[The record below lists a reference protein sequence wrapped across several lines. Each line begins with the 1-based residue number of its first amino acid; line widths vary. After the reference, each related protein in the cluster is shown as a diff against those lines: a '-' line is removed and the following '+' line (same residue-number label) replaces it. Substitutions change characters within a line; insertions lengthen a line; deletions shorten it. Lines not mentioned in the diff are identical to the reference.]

1 MKQIARLAVAAVL
14 VAWATG
20 NARASIT
27 PSYEDGGKTMVL
39 DVAEDDT
46 LDIAIPST
54 VTNLVKTGDGK
65 ATLTQTAAW
74 TAANCTVEV
83 RGGTLA
89 PGTYA
94 NMGAPATVT
103 VLPGATL
110 DFTGFAKDLYASSYV
125 KTIFY
130 VSGNGFDG
138 AGALRYT
145 DTSKKCHA
153 LLKRIVM
160 TGDTKVFGPK
170 YSSSLIGADNGFGF
184 GPYKS
189 GSYGNDNPRPCLD
202 MNGHTLTIE
211 GSFSFGNSSV
221 ANGASISNPGD
232 IVLLANARLLLAS
245 MANLTVTGTDTA
257 TWPNLNGKTITL
269 NDGAQMYHYML
280 RDVPTAT
287 WKVVVP
293 EGVTA
298 HFMLLGNSDNS
309 RTYVYYPFEVEGTLY
324 LHEADKSSYSMRLL
338 SEMTGRGKVIFE
350 SKGATLNS
358 TEGVV
363 RFATLSGHSYVRQI
377 GALAVTSGTLDVS
390 NITVNVTNIYKAAGN
405 TLYGTAATIIGG
417 AAYGKFASTLRLTGS
432 TYFSGGDNQHTKHA
446 IMVGYD
452 KYGILDVSSGATV
465 SNMIYMARKNGDYG
479 AVWLSGAQSEIY
491 WPSTSNSRSIIGDV
505 GYGCMMM
512 AGGKVSI
519 VGANIL
525 LGRNGGSGYWVQ
537 TNGTT
542 TVYDNPFWL
551 GRPRESDT
559 STADLHVSGGL
570 FDARNKIRLL
580 YPDSGSTWC
589 YSRAIVTVGGGTI
602 PATVRTTD
610 LEVYT
615 TTNQAGAT
623 AIVNVNANGTLKAER
638 IGFVESPNGALT
650 APGKTTPETH
660 FYLNFNG
667 GTLVFA
673 KDITHF
679 SYSAARVPHRTVVY
693 AGGAVL
699 DTAGHDVGFDA
710 ALIRPQ
716 GKGVSSLA
724 LPASLLDTN
733 ECYIGASRLQAN
745 TEAGRSFAALTCFNP
760 SRRSVEGAIV
770 TCPGYDLPDDNA
782 SFTVNVL
789 SRMRNA
795 KACTFTLADLPTTG
809 GVTKKGAGTLTLRG
823 ANTYGGTTR
832 VEAGTLAF
840 SVAGGYPGGDLE
852 IPAAALTTNG
862 VAFVTA
868 VDFALAA
875 GRKIRITGAETL
887 DSKTFGKARTLVS
900 TTSAMSPD
908 LPTKLELV
916 DSSGTA
922 MEAPVWKLNLNANG
936 TALTFGAA
944 RGVIVI
950 MR

>member
-1 MKQIARLAVAAVL
+1 MKQIARLAAAAVL
-14 VAWATG
+14 VAWAAG
-20 NARASIT
+20 SVRASIT

-39 DVAEDDT
+39 DVAADDT

-65 ATLTQTAAW
+65 ATLTLAAEW
-74 TAANCTVEV
+74 PAANCTVEV

-94 NMGAPATVT
+94 NLGAPATVT

-110 DFTGFAKDLYASSYV
+110 DFTGFAKDIYASSYV
-125 KTIFY
+125 KTVFY

-145 DTSKKCHA
+145 DASRKCHA

-160 TGDTKVFGPK
+160 TGDTKFFGPT
-170 YSSSLIGADNGFGF
+170 YSKAIGADNGFGF

-189 GSYGNDNPRPCLD
+189 GSYDTDHPRPCLD

-211 GSFSFGNSSV
+211 GSVSFGNSSV
-221 ANGASISNPGD
+221 ANGASLSNPGD

-245 MANLTVTGTDTA
+245 MANLTVEGTGAA
-257 TWPNLNGKTITL
+257 TWPSLNGKTITL
-269 NDGAQMYHYML
+269 NDGAQMMHYML
-280 RDVPTAT
+280 REVKTAT

-293 EGVTA
+293 EGATA
-298 HFMLLGNSDNS
+298 RFAVHGNNDKS
-309 RTYVYYPFEVEGTLY
+309 RAYVYYPFEVDGTLY
-324 LHEADKSSYSMRLL
+324 LHEPDKSTYSMRLL
-338 SEMTGRGKVIFE
+338 SGMTGRGKVVVE
-350 SKGATLNS
+350 SKVDSGRAT
-358 TEGVV
+358 TEGVM
-363 RFATLSGHSYVRQI
+363 RFDTLSGHSYVRQI
-377 GALAVTSGTLDVS
+377 DELAVTCGTLDIS
-390 NITVNVTNIYKAAGN
+390 NLVVNVTSNYVPASN
-405 TLYGTAATIIGG
+405 SLYGRAATIIGG
-417 AAYGKFASTLRLTGS
+417 TEYDRFAATLRLTGS
-432 TYFSGGDNQHTKHA
+432 TYFSGGDNQPAKHA

-452 KYGILDVSSGATV
+452 KYGILDVSAGATV

-479 AVWLSGAQSEIY
+479 AVWLSGEQSEIY
-491 WPSTSNSRSIIGDV
+491 WPSTSDSRAIIGDV

-512 AGGKVSI
+512 AGGKVTMT
-519 VGANIL
+519 GATML

-542 TVYDNPFWL
+542 TVRDNAFWL
-551 GRPRESDT
+551 GRPSGNNT
-559 STADLHVSGGL
+559 SSADLHVSGGL
-570 FDARNKIRLL
+570 FDAQKKIRLL
-580 YPDSGSTWC
+580 YPDSGSNWKNA
-589 YSRAIVTVGGGTI
+589 RAVVTVGGGTV
-602 PATVRTTD
+602 PATIQTTD

-615 TTNQAGAT
+615 STNLAGAA
-623 AIVNVNANGTLKAER
+623 AIVNVNSNGTLKANR
-638 IGFVESPNGALT
+638 IGFVMSPNGALT
-650 APGKTTPETH
+650 APGKTSPETR

-673 KDITHF
+673 ADTAHF

-693 AGGAVL
+693 EGGAVL

-716 GKGVSSLA
+716 GKGV
-724 LPASLLDTN
+724 ASLTLPNTLMDTN
-733 ECYIGASRLQAN
+733 ECYIGASRIYAK
-745 TEAGRSFAALTCFNP
+745 TEAGWSFTGLTCFNP

-770 TCPGYDLPDDNA
+770 TCPGYDLPDDNDA
-782 SFTVNVL
+782 FAINVL

-840 SVAGGYPGGDLE
+840 AAAGGYPGGDLE
-852 IPAAALTTNG
+852 IPAAAITTNG

-868 VDFALAA
+868 VDFALAT

-887 DSKTFGKARTLVS
+887 DSNTFGKARTLVS

-916 DSSGTA
+916 DSAGTA
-922 MEAPVWKLNLNANG
+922 IEAPVWKLNLNPSG

-944 RGVIVI
+944 RGVVVI

>member
-39 DVAEDDT
+39 DVAEDDM

-65 ATLTQTAAW
+65 ATLTQAAAW

-170 YSSSLIGADNGFGF
+170 YSSTLIGADNGFGF

-211 GSFSFGNSSV
+211 GSFCFGNSSV

-232 IVLLANARLLLAS
+232 IVLLANARLLLPS
-245 MANLTVTGTDTA
+245 LANLTVTGTGTA

-269 NDGAQMYHYML
+269 NNGAQMFHYMM
-280 RDVPTAT
+280 RDAQTLT
-287 WKVVVP
+287 WKVMVP
-293 EGVTA
+293 ENATSRFVL
-298 HFMLLGNSDNS
+298 HGNNDKS
-309 RTYVYYPFEVEGTLY
+309 RAYVYYPFEVEGTLY
-324 LHEADKSSYSMRLL
+324 LNETDKSTYSMRLL
-338 SEMTGRGKVIFE
+338 SGLTGGGKVISE
-350 SKGATLNS
+350 SKVGTNRAT
-358 TEGVV
+358 TEGVM
-363 RFATLSGHSYVRQI
+363 RFDTLSGHSYDRQM
-377 GALAVTSGTLDVS
+377 GELSVTCGTLDIS
-390 NITVNVTNIYKAAGN
+390 NLTVNVTNIYKASG

-417 AAYGKFASTLRLTGS
+417 AEYDRFAATLRLAGDTH
-432 TYFSGGDNQHTKHA
+432 FSGGDNQPTKHA
-446 IMVGYD
+446 IMVGCD
-452 KYGILDVSSGATV
+452 KYGILDVSGGATV

-479 AVWLSGAQSEIY
+479 AVWLSGAQSENY
-491 WPSTSNSRSIIGDV
+491 WPSTSSSRSLIGDE

-512 AGGKVSI
+512 ADGKVTI
-519 VGANIL
+519 TGANVL

-551 GRPRESDT
+551 GRPHGSDT
-559 STADLHVSGGL
+559 SSADLHVSGGL

-580 YPDSGSTWC
+580 YPDSGSNWKNA
-589 YSRAIVTVGGGTI
+589 RAVVTVGGGTV
-602 PATVRTTD
+602 PATIQTTD

-615 TTNQAGAT
+615 STNLAGAA
-623 AIVNVNANGTLKAER
+623 AIVNVNSNGTLKAKR
-638 IGFVESPNGALT
+638 VGFVMSPNGALT
-650 APGKTTPETH
+650 APEKTSPETR

-673 KDITHF
+673 ADTAHF

-693 AGGAVL
+693 EGGAVL

-716 GKGVSSLA
+716 GKGIASLA
-724 LPASLLDTN
+724 LPAAQMDTN
-733 ECYIGASRLQAN
+733 ECYIGASRIYAN
-745 TEAGRSFAALTCFNP
+745 TESGWSFTGLTCFNP
-760 SRRSVEGAIV
+760 SRRSVEGAVV
-770 TCPGYDLPDDNA
+770 TCPGYDLPDDDA
-782 SFTVNVL
+782 FAVNVL

-795 KACTFTLADLPTTG
+795 RACTFTLADLPTTG
-809 GVTKKGAGTLTLRG
+809 GVTKKGAGTLTLQG

-840 SVAGGYPGGDLE
+840 AAAGGYPGGDLE

-868 VDFALAA
+868 VDFALAT

-900 TTSAMSPD
+900 TTAAMSPD

-916 DSSGTA
+916 DSAGVA
-922 MEAPVWKLNLNANG
+922 MQAPVWKLNLNPSG
-936 TALTFGAA
+936 TALTFGAS
-944 RGVIVI
+944 RGVVVI